1 MKTAF
6 VTGGSGHLG
15 ANLVRNLI
23 KSGWRV
29 RCLIHK
35 DEEPFV
41 GLNIEKVYGDLSSA
55 SILSEQVEGCEV
67 VFHLAAYVG
76 IENVNRPLM
85 KKINILGTQN
95 MCEAALKCNVKR
107 FIYFSSIHAFDQRP
121 IHETLTEDRPLVTD
135 PSSPLYDQTKAI
147 AQKIVYDACKKGLN
161 ASILHPTGVLGPFDY
176 KPSRMGKVLMDIVNR
191 KMLLQIDAGF
201 NWVDARD
208 VADTAIQCVK
218 SGEKGK
224 NYIVS
229 GRWASFKEIS
239 DIVSMLIN
247 KRTSLMTLPLWI
259 AYLAT
264 PFAYISSKISGNR
277 PSFSLGSLHALSV
290 QCKGISND
298 LAKNTLRHNVRPL
311 ENTIADTI
319 DWIQKYVD

>member
-29 RCLIHK
+29 RCLIHR
-35 DEEPFV
+35 DEEPFI
-41 GLNIEKVYGDLSSA
+41 GLNIEKVYGDLSSV
-55 SILSEQVEGCEV
+55 SILSEQMEGCEF

-76 IENVNRPLM
+76 IENVNIPLM

-147 AQKIVYDACKKGLN
+147 AQTIVYDACKKGLN

-176 KPSRMGKVLMDIVNR
+176 KPSRMGKVLMDI
-191 KMLLQIDAGF
+191 
-201 NWVDARD
+201 
-208 VADTAIQCVK
+208 
-218 SGEKGK
+218 
-224 NYIVS
+224 
-229 GRWASFKEIS
+229 
-239 DIVSMLIN
+239 
-247 KRTSLMTLPLWI
+247 
-259 AYLAT
+259 
-264 PFAYISSKISGNR
+264 
-277 PSFSLGSLHALSV
+277 
-290 QCKGISND
+290 
-298 LAKNTLRHNVRPL
+298 
-311 ENTIADTI
+311 
-319 DWIQKYVD
+319 

>member
-1 MKTAF
+1 MKRAF

-23 KSGWRV
+23 KSDWNV

-107 FIYFSSIHAFDQRP
+107 FIYFSSIHAFNQKP
-121 IHETLTEDRPLVTD
+121 INETLSEDRSLVTD
-135 PSSPLYDQTKAI
+135 PNSPLYDQTKAI
-147 AQKIVYDACKKGLN
+147 AQTIVYDACKKGLN

-176 KPSRMGKVLMDIVNR
+176 KPSRMGKVLMDISNR
-191 KMLLQIDAGF
+191 KMLIQIDAGF
-201 NWVDARD
+201 NWIDARD
-208 VADTAIQCVK
+208 VADTAIQCVDL
-218 SGEKGK
+218 GEKGK

-229 GRWASFKEIS
+229 GTWTSFKEIS
-239 DIVSMLIN
+239 DIVGKLIN
-247 KRTSLMTLPLWI
+247 KRTSLITLPLWV
-259 AYLAT
+259 AYFAI
-264 PFAYISSKISGNR
+264 PFAYVFSKIFGNR
-277 PSFSLGSLHALSV
+277 PSFSRGSIHALAIQS
-290 QCKGISND
+290 KKISNN
-298 LAKNTLRHNVRPL
+298 LAKSKLNHKVRDLEETIRDTLSWNQKNV
-311 ENTIADTI
+311 N
-319 DWIQKYVD
+319 

>member
-6 VTGGSGHLG
+6 VTGASGHLG
-15 ANLVRNLI
+15 ANLVRRLI
-23 KSGWRV
+23 KSGWNV
-29 RCLIHK
+29 RCLIHR
-35 DEEPFV
+35 DTEALL
-41 GLNIEKVYGDLSSA
+41 GLDIEQVHGDLSSI
-55 SILSEQVEGCEV
+55 SILSKHMKGCEV

-76 IENVNRPLM
+76 IENVNKKLM
-85 KKINILGTQN
+85 EKINIVGTKN
-95 MCEAALKCNVKR
+95 MCEAALNSNIKR
-107 FIYFSSIHAFDQRP
+107 FIHFSTIHAFNQKP
-121 IHETLTEDRPLVTD
+121 IDETLNEDRPLVNG
-135 PSSPLYDQTKAI
+135 PGSPMYDQTKAI
-147 AQKIVYDACKKGLN
+147 AQTIVYDACKKGLN

-218 SGEKGK
+218 SGKKGK

-247 KRTSLMTLPLWI
+247 KRTSLMILPFWI

-290 QCKGISND
+290 QCKVISND